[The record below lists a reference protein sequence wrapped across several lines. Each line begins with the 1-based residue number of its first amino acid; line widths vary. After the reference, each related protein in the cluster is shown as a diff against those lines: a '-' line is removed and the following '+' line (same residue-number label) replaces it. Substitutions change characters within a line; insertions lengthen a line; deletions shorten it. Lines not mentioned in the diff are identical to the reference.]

1 MSNFSLLPEGKQVGD
16 IFNTETIP
24 VIEYY
29 PYINLLNEQPNIATK
44 KETKNV
50 TFNERI
56 EIKKTNENITEN
68 IIEETV
74 NTIPNSNIPNSNIP
88 NSNVQPSNTPNIN
101 TPNNN
106 GPDTIEGYG
115 NISGGLNYSEYGR

>member
-1 MSNFSLLPEGKQVGD
+1 MNNLSLLPEGKEVGN
-16 IFNTETIP
+16 IFRTETIP
-24 VIEYY
+24 IIDHY

-50 TFNERI
+50 TFNEKV
-56 EIKKTNENITEN
+56 EIKKNENITEN

>member
-1 MSNFSLLPEGKQVGD
+1 MSNFSLLPEGKQVGN